1 MEFLILAILIILAVL
16 LVIYA
21 IKNKE
26 NMDNP
31 KTLPSLNIFLMG
43 DYQFHQP
50 TKQNYPS
57 LEKLILKK
65 YPLSKI
71 KVNKYSMIKDVDK
84 YIETIPKNKYNNNK
98 TIFILA
104 IGSNDIYK
112 NLLNCSSKTK
122 VVSDDDNKLNCNK
135 VGYIFN
141 HWKTQVSQLTSK
153 FDKANI
159 IILGSYLPKEGA
171 MIPVDDKKLKA
182 NHYLDYDLDYFNSQ
196 IMHYSESKKNVRFIN
211 MFNMISQ
218 DDLQENGYIIKNE
231 PFKKLLKKIISEIKL
246 S

>member
-1 MEFLILAILIILAVL
+1 MKYIILGILIVIAAL
-16 LVIYA
+16 LVKYT

-26 NMDNP
+26 NMENL
-31 KTLPSLNIFLMG
+31 KTLPSPSIFLMG

-65 YPLSKI
+65 YPLAKI

-84 YIETIPKNKYNNNK
+84 YIETIPKNKYNNDK
-98 TIFILA
+98 TTFIIA
-104 IGSNDIYK
+104 IGSDDIYK

-122 VVSDDDNKLNCNK
+122 VSSQDDNKLNCNK

-141 HWKTQVSQLTSK
+141 HWKKQVSQLTSK

-159 IILGSYLPKEGA
+159 IILGSYLPKDGA
-171 MIPVDDKKLKA
+171 MVPIDDKKLKA

-196 IMHYSESKKNVRFIN
+196 IMHYSESKKNVTFIN

-231 PFKKLLKKIISEIKL
+231 PFKNFLKKIISEIKL
-246 S
+246 P